1 MFTGKRV
8 RLRALSETD
17 LDQVMSWVND
27 ETVTKYLSQVNQVS
41 SRSQEAEYLQRMMRG
56 EEHARA
62 FSMETIS
69 GEYLGLCSLHDIDF
83 VHRHAELGII
93 IGRSDLQG
101 KGYGTEAV
109 RLLLRVAFDVLNLH
123 KVYLRV
129 VGSHHQ
135 AIRVY
140 AKCGFREAV
149 RFRRHCFID
158 GAWHD
163 DLLMEAFQ
171 DDAAAEN
178 GVE

>member
-1 MFTGKRV
+1 MFIGERV
-8 RLRALSETD
+8 RLRAPSETD
-17 LDQVMSWVND
+17 VDQIMTWVND
-27 ETVTKYLSQVNQVS
+27 ETITRYLSQTNRVS
-41 SRSQEAEYLQRMMRG
+41 SRSQEAAYLQRMMEG
-56 EEHARA
+56 DEHARA
-62 FSMETIS
+62 FSLETTE
-69 GEYLGLCSLHDIDF
+69 GEYLGLCSLHEIDL

-93 IGRSDLQG
+93 IGRKDLQG

-109 RLLLRVAFDVLNLH
+109 RLLLGVAFGALNLH

-140 AKCGFREAV
+140 KSCGFREAV

-163 DLLMEAFQ
+163 DLLMEAFR
-171 DDAAAEN
+171 DVAAAES

>member
-1 MFTGKRV
+1 MFTGKQV

-17 LDQVMSWVND
+17 IDHIMSWVND
-27 ETVTKYLSQVNQVS
+27 ETITRYLSQVNRVS
-41 SRSQEAEYLQRMMRG
+41 SRSQETAYLKRMMEG
-56 EEHARA
+56 DEHARA
-62 FSMETIS
+62 FSIETTT
-69 GEYLGLCSLHDIDF
+69 GEYVGLCSLHEIDL

-93 IGRSDLQG
+93 IGRKDLQG

-109 RLLLRVAFDVLNLH
+109 RLLLAVAFGALNLH

-129 VGSHHQ
+129 VGSHRQ

-140 AKCGFREAV
+140 ERCGFREAV

-163 DLLMEAFQ
+163 DLLMEAFR
-171 DDAAAEN
+171 DAATAES